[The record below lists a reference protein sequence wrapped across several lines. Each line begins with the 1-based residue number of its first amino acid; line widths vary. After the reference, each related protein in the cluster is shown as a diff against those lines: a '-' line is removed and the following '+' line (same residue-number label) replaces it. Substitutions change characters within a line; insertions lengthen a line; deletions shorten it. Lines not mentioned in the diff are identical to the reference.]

1 VADKVTVPDL
11 HALLLHQ
18 LGLDHTQVT
27 YLHHGRDETPT
38 DAPVTGARVIP
49 ELLENLPRGE

>member
-1 VADKVTVPDL
+1 VI
-11 HALLLHQ
+11 
-18 LGLDHTQVT
+18 

-49 ELLENLPRGE
+49 ELLENPTHSD